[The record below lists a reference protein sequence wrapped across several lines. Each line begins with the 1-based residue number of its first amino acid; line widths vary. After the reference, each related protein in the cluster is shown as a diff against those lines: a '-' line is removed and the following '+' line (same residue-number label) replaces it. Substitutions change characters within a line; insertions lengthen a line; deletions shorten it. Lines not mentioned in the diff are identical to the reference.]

1 MTKKDLLETL
11 KNETI
16 EKNNYDLIDYYT
28 GIYNA
33 CVDYGNETQDWQFD
47 DFFNDFVDYD
57 TCEML
62 AKQTLEQDGL
72 IRLYY
77 FLGDANFNNNLFRI
91 NGYGNLVDIYTSD
104 IDDLKDSIIYEL
116 ENQLAEGED
125 DE

>member
-16 EKNNYDLIDYYT
+16 EKNNYDLSDYYT

-33 CVDYGNETQDWQFD
+33 CVDYRNETQDWQFD
-47 DFFNDFVDYD
+47 KFFNDFVDYD
-57 TCEML
+57 TCEEL
-62 AKQTLEQDGL
+62 AKQTLEKDGL

-91 NGYGNLVDIYTSD
+91 NGYGNLVDIYISD

-116 ENQLAEGED
+116 ENQLARGED